1 MNSDYLEQLQSCC
14 RDQAAFERMQQIL
27 MMANCPPSD
36 ETQGQNSQLEQHQAL
51 FRVVAKIR
59 ETLDLETIFQT
70 AATEVQ
76 QLLKADRVGVFR
88 FYPDSGWNAGEF
100 VSEAVRPEFPSALA
114 ARVQDHCFGERYA
127 CHYQQGRVQAVADIH
142 AAGLEPCHVEV
153 LARFQVRA
161 NLIVPLLQGEL
172 LWGLLCIHQC
182 AEPRDWQPEEIEFAT
197 QIATQLAV
205 ALKQAELLA
214 QTQQQTQALVKALEQ
229 LKASQAQLIQSEKL
243 SGLGQLVA
251 GIAHEINNPVNFICG
266 NLTHASHY
274 VQQILELLSLYQQEC
289 PDPSAALAERLAEL
303 DLEFI
308 AEDFPKLLDSMKVG
322 SDRIRQLVL
331 SLRNFARTDAVAMQP
346 TNLHEGIDSTLL
358 ILQHRLKPKSD
369 SLGIELVCEYGQL
382 SPVECYASQ
391 INQVFMNLIS
401 NAIDALE
408 EATQKQSQVASTAP
422 QRPRITIRTLQI
434 PDPQGGNP
442 RVVICI
448 ADNGPGIPAEIHDRL
463 YDPFFTT
470 KPAGK
475 GTGLGLSISYDI
487 VVNRHGGE
495 IQCYCPIEGGTEF
508 WIELP
513 VQQSPQASR
522 PAVTIQAVQAELAQA
537 NATFMSARS
546 CTVK

>member
-27 MMANCPPSD
+27 TMANSPQTGASD
-36 ETQGQNSQLEQHQAL
+36 QNSQLERHQVL

-76 QLLKADRVGVFR
+76 QSLQADRVGVFR

-100 VSEAVRPEFPSALA
+100 VSEAVKPEFPSALA
-114 ARVQDHCFGERYA
+114 ARVQDHCFGDRYA

-161 NLIVPLLQGEL
+161 NLIVPLLQGEA

-182 AEPRDWQPEEIEFAT
+182 AAPRDWQPEEIEFVT

-205 ALKQAELLA
+205 ALKQAELLT
-214 QTQQQTQALVKALEQ
+214 QTQQQTQNLVKALEQ
-229 LKASQAQLIQSEKL
+229 LRMSQAQLIQSEKL

-274 VQQILELLSLYQQEC
+274 VEQILELLSLYQQEC
-289 PDPSAALAERLAEL
+289 SPTAALSERLADL

-346 TNLHEGIDSTLL
+346 INLHDGIDSTLL
-358 ILQHRLKPKSD
+358 ILQHRLKPKAD

-408 EATQKQSQVASTAP
+408 EAANSRHQGATPPRPKP
-422 QRPRITIRTLQI
+422 QIKIRTMQI

-442 RVVICI
+442 RAVVCI
-448 ADNGPGIPAEIHDRL
+448 ADNGPGIPAEIQDKL
-463 YDPFFTT
+463 FDPFFTT

-495 IQCYCPIEGGTEF
+495 IQCYSPPDGGTEF

-513 VQQSPQASR
+513 VQQSPEAAR
-522 PAVTIQAVQAELAQA
+522 PTATIQTVQAELAEA
-537 NATFMSARS
+537 NAAFMSARS
-546 CTVK
+546 CTVQ

>member
-27 MMANCPPSD
+27 TMANCPPSD
-36 ETQGQNSQLEQHQAL
+36 ETLPDRKSPKQKSQLERHQVL

-70 AATEVQ
+70 TATEVQ
-76 QLLKADRVGVFR
+76 QLLQADRVGVFR
-88 FYPDSGWNAGEF
+88 FYPDSGWDAGEF

-114 ARVQDHCFGERYA
+114 ARVQDHCFGDRYA
-127 CHYQQGRVQAVADIH
+127 CHYQQGRIQAVADIH
-142 AAGLEPCHVEV
+142 AAGLESCHVEV
-153 LARFQVRA
+153 LAHFQIRA
-161 NLIVPLLQGEL
+161 NLIVPLLQGEV

-182 AEPRDWQPEEIEFAT
+182 AAPRDWQPEEIEFAK

-229 LKASQAQLIQSEKL
+229 LKASQTQLIQSEKL

-274 VQQILELLSLYQQEC
+274 VQQVLELLALYQQEC
-289 PDPSAALAERLAEL
+289 PTPSAALSEHLAEL

-358 ILQHRLKPKSD
+358 ILQHRLKPKPD

-408 EATQKQSQVASTAP
+408 DTATHRQSQATSTP
-422 QRPRITIRTLQI
+422 RQRPRITIRT
-434 PDPQGGNP
+434 
-442 RVVICI
+442 
-448 ADNGPGIPAEIHDRL
+448 
-463 YDPFFTT
+463 
-470 KPAGK
+470 
-475 GTGLGLSISYDI
+475 
-487 VVNRHGGE
+487 
-495 IQCYCPIEGGTEF
+495 
-508 WIELP
+508 
-513 VQQSPQASR
+513 
-522 PAVTIQAVQAELAQA
+522 
-537 NATFMSARS
+537 
-546 CTVK
+546 